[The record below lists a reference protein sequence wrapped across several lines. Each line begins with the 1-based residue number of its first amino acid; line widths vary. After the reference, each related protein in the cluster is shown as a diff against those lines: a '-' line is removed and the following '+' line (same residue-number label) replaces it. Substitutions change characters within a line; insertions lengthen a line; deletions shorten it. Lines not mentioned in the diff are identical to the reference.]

1 MNKQALDYVE
11 SHAAAFKAQLKDL
24 LSIPSVSTL
33 VKHQVDCERAAEW
46 LAADMQRIGF
56 DTVEVIHTKWH
67 PVVFAEWMGAGKDAP
82 TVLVYCHYDVQPA
95 DMSDGWHTPPFE
107 PTEHDGKIF
116 ARGAIDSKSNVM
128 AQLKAAEAVIA
139 TGSSPVN
146 IKLMFEGDEESASEN
161 MTAFV
166 AQYHDRL
173 KCDVVVI
180 CDGSMSDR
188 EQPDIAY
195 GLRGVV
201 TMELEVRGP
210 KQDLHSGH
218 FGGTVHNPIQALA
231 EIITQLHKADGSVN
245 VPGFYD
251 EVLPLDE
258 EERAELAKA
267 LPFIESEWQDV
278 AAAPQVWGEA
288 AYNLHERIGARPTLE
303 INGIRGGFA
312 GEGFK
317 TVLPGMAL
325 AKISCRL
332 VPNQT
337 SQVIYERVR
346 DYILSI
352 TPPTVHA
359 ELRLIEIGEPALI
372 DRHSPAVEAA
382 KNAYEI
388 VWGKRPHFVREGG
401 SIPVVVDLQRAL
413 NVQTVLLSFGYK
425 GCAAH
430 GPNEHVYLDMWYKG
444 MAITIQFY
452 EELGER
458 MKQAGN
464 PHPIPPL

>member
-1 MNKQALDYVE
+1 MNSRALEYIT
-11 SHAAAFKAQLKDL
+11 SHEADFKEQLKTL

-33 VKHQVDCERAAEW
+33 VEHQADCERAAEW
-46 LAADMQRIGF
+46 LAADMRWIGF
-56 DTVEVIHTKWH
+56 DTVEVIKTKWH
-67 PVVFAEWMGAGKDAP
+67 PVVFAEWNGAGKDAP

-95 DMSDGWHTPPFE
+95 EMSDGWQTPPFE
-107 PTEHDGKIF
+107 PTEKDGKVF

-128 AQLKAAEAVIA
+128 AQLKAAEAVIK
-139 TGSSPVN
+139 TGTSPVN

-161 MTAFV
+161 MTVFV
-166 AQYHDRL
+166 REHGDKL
-173 KCDVVVI
+173 KCDVAVI

-201 TMELEVRGP
+201 TMELEVHGP

-231 EIITQLHKADGSVN
+231 EIISQLHNADGSVS

-251 EVLPLDE
+251 EVLPLDDE
-258 EERAELAKA
+258 EHAELAKA
-267 LPFIESEWQDV
+267 LPWIEAEWKDV

-288 AYNLHERIGARPTLE
+288 QYNLHERIGARPTLE

-312 GEGFK
+312 GDGFK

-337 SQVIYERVR
+337 SQVIYKKLR
-346 DYILSI
+346 DTIASI
-352 TPPTVHA
+352 TPPTVKA

-382 KNAYEI
+382 KTAYEM
-388 VWGKRPHFVREGG
+388 VWGKRPHFTREGG
-401 SIPVVVDLQRAL
+401 SIPVVVDLQKAL
-413 NVQTVLLSFGYK
+413 DAQMVLLSFGYK

-444 MAITIQFY
+444 MAITVLFY
-452 EELGER
+452 EELSKR
-458 MKQAGN
+458 MRGN
-464 PHPIPPL
+464 

>member
-1 MNKQALDYVE
+1 MNNQALNYVKE
-11 SHAAAFKAQLKDL
+11 HEVAFKAQLKEL

-33 VKHQVDCERAAEW
+33 AEHQADCERAAEW
-46 LAADMQRIGF
+46 LASDMRRIGF

-95 DMSDGWHTPPFE
+95 EVSDGWHTPPFE
-107 PTEHDGKIF
+107 PTEIEGKVF

-128 AQLKAAEAVIA
+128 AQLKAAEALIK

-166 AQYHDRL
+166 AQYRDKL
-173 KCDVVVI
+173 ACDVAVV
-180 CDGSMSDR
+180 CDGSMADR

-201 TMELEVRGP
+201 TMELEVSGP

-231 EIITQLHKADGSVN
+231 EIITQLHDADGSVN
-245 VPGFYD
+245 VAGFYD
-251 EVLPLDE
+251 DVLALDE

-267 LPFIESEWQDV
+267 LPWIESEWTDV
-278 AAAPQVWGEA
+278 AAAPEQWGEMQ
-288 AYNLHERIGARPTLE
+288 YNLHERIGARPTLE

-312 GEGFK
+312 GDGFK
-317 TVLPGMAL
+317 TVLPGKAL

-337 SQVIYERVR
+337 SQVIYERLR
-346 DYILSI
+346 DAIAKI
-352 TPPTVHA
+352 TPPTVKA

-372 DRHSPAVEAA
+372 DRHSPAVQAA
-382 KNAYEI
+382 ITAYEQ
-388 VWGKRPHFVREGG
+388 VWEKRPHFVREGG
-401 SIPVVVDLQRAL
+401 SIPVVVDLQKAIDAQL
-413 NVQTVLLSFGYK
+413 VLLSFGYK

-444 MAITIQFY
+444 MAITIGFY
-452 EELGER
+452 DELSKR
-458 MKQAGN
+458 MKQA
-464 PHPIPPL
+464 